1 MEWSQVL
8 GGEGRGLGQRG
19 CKGRHGVGAGTWLHS
34 CGRVWAERS
43 ARSSNTVGCS
53 QEGPRQKLS
62 LDPSLST
69 TSPRGQLSGFCH
81 SCLAGW
87 QDQQGGQHY
96 LPVAFCFPTPFFP
109 SPEMVQAHP
118 FGSPSRDTST
128 ATGKSKVQG
137 TRLAASPAVRASTQG
152 RGAGAQL

>member
-1 MEWSQVL
+1 MEWSQIL

-96 LPVAFCFPTPFFP
+96 L
-109 SPEMVQAHP
+109 
-118 FGSPSRDTST
+118 R
-128 ATGKSKVQG
+128 
-137 TRLAASPAVRASTQG
+137 
-152 RGAGAQL
+152 